1 MGAKTTT
8 QTTTTTTDGDDDD
21 DDDDAFLTI
30 TKPDDWHLHVRDG
43 SKITSVVPHTA
54 RQFDRA
60 LIMPN
65 LTPPVR
71 TAEEAGT
78 YRKLITEAAKETNA
92 RFEPHMTLYLTDET
106 SEAIV
111 EDAAKSGYVRGFKL
125 YPAGAT
131 TNSSFGVTDVKRVIP
146 ALRKMAE
153 LGLILQVHGEVTH
166 QTVDIFDRE
175 ARYIDEVLK
184 PLLDE
189 VKDLRVVMEHITT
202 KNAAD
207 FVSTFPED
215 GRLAATI
222 TPQHVLLNRNA
233 LFKGGMRPHVFCL
246 PILKREEH
254 REAVLNAAVGTK
266 SERFFLGTDS
276 APHPKGA
283 KESACGCAGVF
294 SAHAALNFYAM
305 AFDSVGKLDKLE
317 AFASHNGADFYRV
330 PRNSGTIT
338 LKREEW
344 KVPETYEFGG
354 DVVVPFFA
362 GEKIPWSVCS

>member
-1 MGAKTTT
+1 VVLSFSSTGNENSIET
-8 QTTTTTTDGDDDD
+8 
-21 DDDDAFLTI
+21 LTM

-43 SKITSVVPHTA
+43 AKIASVVPHTA
-54 RQFDRA
+54 KTFDRA

-65 LTPPVR
+65 LQPPVR
-71 TAEEAGT
+71 TAEEADT
-78 YRKLITEAAKETNA
+78 YRKLILDAAKTTNA
-92 RFEPHMTLYLTDET
+92 EFEPHMTLYLTDET
-106 SEAIV
+106 SERTV
-111 EDAAKSGYVRGFKL
+111 EDAAKSGFVRGFKL

-131 TNSSFGVTDVKRVIP
+131 TNSSFGVTDVKKVMP

-153 LGLILQVHGEVTH
+153 LGLVLQVHGEVTH
-166 QTVDIFDRE
+166 QSVDIFDRE
-175 ARYIDEVLK
+175 ARYIEEVLK
-184 PLLDE
+184 PLLEE

-207 FVSTFPED
+207 FVSNFPES

-233 LFKGGMRPHVFCL
+233 LFKGGMRPHVYCL

-254 REAVLNAAVGTK
+254 REAVLNAAVGPK

-294 SAHAALNFYAM
+294 SAHAALSFYAM

-317 AFASHNGADFYRV
+317 AFASHNGADFYRM

-344 KVPETYEFGG
+344 EVPETYEFGG

-362 GEKIPWSVCS
+362 GEKIPWSTL